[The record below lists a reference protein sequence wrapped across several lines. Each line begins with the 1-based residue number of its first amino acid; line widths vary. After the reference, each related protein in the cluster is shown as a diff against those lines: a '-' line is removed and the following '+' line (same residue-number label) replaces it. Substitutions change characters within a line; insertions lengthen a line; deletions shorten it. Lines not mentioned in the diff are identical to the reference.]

1 MDGRVGRPLEP
12 GGRDGRPPLNPVIT
26 GLQTPVTRSIVG
38 TLLQA
43 LHLLSDGILPKPGV
57 GRVGRPLVPGG
68 RVGRPLSDPEG
79 RAGRNP
85 NACLLTRFGMSSGR
99 NGRPP
104 SDSEGLAGRSPSEL
118 EGRTGRPPSEL
129 GGRVG
134 RPLAEPEGRV
144 GRTAKSISGR
154 IGRAGRMAQRLH
166 IPSGSSPKPGGHS
179 AQIPSM
185 PSPGGH
191 LPIVMIYRRLLG
203 YLH

>member
-1 MDGRVGRPLEP
+1 MDGRVGRPVEP

-43 LHLLSDGILPKPGV
+43 LHLLSDGILPKLGV
-57 GRVGRPLVPGG
+57 GRVGRPLELGG
-68 RVGRPLSDPEG
+68 RDGRPSSDPEG

-85 NACLLTRFGMSSGR
+85 NACLLTLLGWSLGR
-99 NGRPP
+99 DGRPP
-104 SDSEGLAGRSPSEL
+104 SDSEGRAGRPPSDSEGCAGRSPSE
-118 EGRTGRPPSEL
+118 PA
-129 GGRVG
+129 GRVG

-144 GRTAKSISGR
+144 GRTAKLISGR
-154 IGRAGRMAQRLH
+154 IGRTGRDLQSPH
-166 IPSGSSPKPGGHS
+166 IPSAPSPNPDGHS

-191 LPIVMIYRRLLG
+191 LPIINIY
-203 YLH
+203 

>member
-26 GLQTPVTRSIVG
+26 GLQTPVTGSIVG

-85 NACLLTRFGMSSGR
+85 NACLLTLLGWSLGR
-99 NGRPP
+99 DGRPP
-104 SDSEGLAGRSPSEL
+104 SDSEGRAGRSLSEPEGRTGRSPSE
-118 EGRTGRPPSEL
+118 PA
-129 GGRVG
+129 GRVG

-144 GRTAKSISGR
+144 GRTAMLISGR
-154 IGRAGRMAQRLH
+154 TGRAGRVTQSSH
-166 IPSGSSPKPGGHS
+166 IP
-179 AQIPSM
+179 
-185 PSPGGH
+185 
-191 LPIVMIYRRLLG
+191 
-203 YLH
+203 

>member
-26 GLQTPVTRSIVG
+26 GLQTPVTGSIVG

-85 NACLLTRFGMSSGR
+85 NACLLTLLGWSLGR
-99 NGRPP
+99 DGRPP
-104 SDSEGLAGRSPSEL
+104 SDSEGRAGRSPSE
-118 EGRTGRPPSEL
+118 PA
-129 GGRVG
+129 GRVG
-134 RPLAEPEGRV
+134 RPLADPEGRV
-144 GRTAKSISGR
+144 GRTAMLLSGR
-154 IGRAGRMAQRLH
+154 TGRAGRVTQ
-166 IPSGSSPKPGGHS
+166 SS
-179 AQIPSM
+179 QIP
-185 PSPGGH
+185 
-191 LPIVMIYRRLLG
+191 
-203 YLH
+203 